1 MKKSLIRVFLS
12 LVTRMA
18 MVLVALTGIT
28 VAAENIP
35 SSARSAEQPCCGP
48 VTPAAQA
55 ILTVL
60 DRSDVEHLWLNH
72 HHVNWETGQPDK
84 PDDYSGP
91 GNHTH
96 CSAFAAA
103 MGARLGVYM
112 LRPPQHSQILLASA
126 QTRWF
131 DSQEGRQAGWIRAA
145 DALHAQQ
152 LANQGMLVV
161 ISYESPDKHR
171 PGHIVIVRPSSITLA
186 KLRAEGPYITQA
198 GTHNLLVGNA
208 ATAFAGHPGA
218 WPNGVKFFAHALRQ

>member
-18 MVLVALTGIT
+18 VVLIALTGIT

-48 VTPAAQA
+48 VKPAAQA

-84 PDDYSGP
+84 PDDFSGP

-103 MGARLGVYM
+103 MGYPAGCVYAQATTAQPDIARKRADTLVRQSG
-112 LRPPQHSQILLASA
+112 RASGGL
-126 QTRWF
+126 
-131 DSQEGRQAGWIRAA
+131 D
-145 DALHAQQ
+145 
-152 LANQGMLVV
+152 
-161 ISYESPDKHR
+161 
-171 PGHIVIVRPSSITLA
+171 
-186 KLRAEGPYITQA
+186 
-198 GTHNLLVGNA
+198 
-208 ATAFAGHPGA
+208 
-218 WPNGVKFFAHALRQ
+218 